1 MWRMSAP
8 LFTAK
13 TASELRSERDELES
27 EMEPNTIDMLR
38 RLSHAGVLTFDEQE
52 KLDRYESLTWLIGD

>member
-1 MWRMSAP
+1 MSAS

-13 TASELRSERDELES
+13 TASELRSERDKLES

-52 KLDRYESLTWLIGD
+52 KFDRYESLT